1 MTGKPRGYGC
11 RKCSRGECQFIFGR
25 PALLVRMSVSCF
37 LNALQDAG
45 KVLIAAEDDCGG
57 LSSPPAQIPKQLID
71 RLRERPRTAPKL
83 TFGNEDVA
91 SVDPDKDVSLAGEIK
106 SKC

>member
-11 RKCSRGECQFIFGR
+11 RKCSRGECQHLWSAR
-25 PALLVRMSVSCF
+25 ASCEDERQLF
-37 LNALQDAG
+37 PECSSG
-45 KVLIAAEDDCGG
+45 PAEDDCGG
-57 LSSPPAQIPKQLID
+57 LSIPPAQIPKQLID
-71 RLRERPRTAPKL
+71 RLRERARTAPKL